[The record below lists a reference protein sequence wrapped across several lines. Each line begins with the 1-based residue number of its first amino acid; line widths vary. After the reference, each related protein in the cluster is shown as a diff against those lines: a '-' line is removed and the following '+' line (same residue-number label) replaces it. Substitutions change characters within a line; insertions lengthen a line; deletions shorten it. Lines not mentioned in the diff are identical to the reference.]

1 MSDGIIPDYMDEQW
15 RAMRA
20 RLRLAAAH
28 AEAAAE
34 ASTLEDVESQTSLA
48 YAELHRADY
57 IREGIERKERKRED
71 AG

>member
-1 MSDGIIPDYMDEQW
+1 MDKEW

-20 RLRLAAAH
+20 RLLLAAAH

-57 IREGIERKERKRED
+57 IRVGIEREEARRGRNQE
-71 AG
+71 

>member
-1 MSDGIIPDYMDEQW
+1 VSAPIIPDYMDEQW

-57 IREGIERKERKRED
+57 IRVGIEREQAKRD
-71 AG
+71 

>member
-1 MSDGIIPDYMDEQW
+1 MSDGIVPPFMDKEW

-20 RLRLAAAH
+20 RLRLTAAH